1 LAQEERLDHQEIR
14 AAMVTIRFLIPIHQ
28 LAAVVAQRLQM
39 RQEVPA
45 VRAVVE
51 QGLTGLV
58 ARLLLQGKAMRVALA
73 RLQVAQMFLPLVVE
87 AAQPEQERQHPMELV
102 EMAAMEQPIL

>member
-14 AAMVTIRFLIPIHQ
+14 AAMVTILFLTQIPQ

-73 RLQVAQMFLPLVVE
+73 RLQVEQMFRPLVVE
-87 AAQPEQERQHPMELV
+87 AVQAQ
-102 EMAAMEQPIL
+102 

>member
-1 LAQEERLDHQEIR
+1 
-14 AAMVTIRFLIPIHQ
+14 MVTILFLTQIPQ

-73 RLQVAQMFLPLVVE
+73 RLQVEQMFRPLVVE
-87 AAQPEQERQHPMELV
+87 AVQAQ
-102 EMAAMEQPIL
+102 